1 MVILLSL
8 FIEKFNSKVSFFID
22 DKFLIYK
29 LIFYNYSN
37 LYDFSEDVINIDKM
51 LIIGNDLL
59 ITKLE
64 DNVIEING
72 KIKEIKKYD

>member
-64 DNVIEING
+64 ANVIEING

>member
-29 LIFYNYSN
+29 LIFYNYSH